1 MGLSEWLKAPP
12 PVAAGTCFFFA
23 ALASARAASS
33 ALRSAL
39 QPLHHPVR
47 VSPLV
52 LPLPAL
58 PGEAMDPNP
67 R

>member
-12 PVAAGTCFFFA
+12 RGGRNLFLFRGPGLGPRGFLGL
-23 ALASARAASS
+23 ALCPSTST
-33 ALRSAL
+33 
-39 QPLHHPVR
+39 PPVR